1 MLSRNSSRRM
11 SPCISMLHT
20 ATGLDGPETWSLVR
34 PHRYGCI
41 PRANEKP
48 ICIAAKLFKQVLDG
62 AGPNAKIRGFATN
75 VSNYNGYNP
84 TTPDVIYGAGPDN
97 PNWSELRYAK
107 ALTPYLEAEGLPAHF
122 IIDQGRS
129 GAQGIR
135 LEGGHWCNIRDAG

>member
-1 MLSRNSSRRM
+1 MPR
-11 SPCISMLHT
+11 T
-20 ATGLDGPETWSLVR
+20 ATGWDGPTTWSLVR
-34 PHRYGCI
+34 PHSPPSRFFFPQADRNSVY
-41 PRANEKP
+41 
-48 ICIAAKLFKQVLDG
+48 IAAKLFKQVLDG

-84 TTPDVIYGAGPDN
+84 STPDVIYGSGPDN
-97 PNWSELRYAK
+97 PNWGELRYAK